1 MARTLN
7 PQAHAAKRDSILDTV
22 EQLIATKGYANLT
35 IPDLIAAAGMSKGA
49 FYHYY
54 PAKADVLEALLDR
67 RLDRWQDII
76 EPIAK
81 SETPATDRMLKIL
94 RTLGV
99 VKLQDRD
106 FLIDSLR
113 SLYAD
118 ENALVHHRT
127 RIGAARRF
135 TPIIGQVVEAG
146 VQAGEFRA
154 HDPFGA
160 TRVVISLLQDCADY
174 IGKTLLEMSEG
185 RAGRDT
191 LASISS
197 AYVEAIHDAIG
208 AVSGTIA
215 FIEDRDLSD
224 WAAAAFA
231 STSRAPEEA
240 PK

>member
-7 PQAHAAKRDSILDTV
+7 PQAHAAKRDSILDVV

-76 EPIAK
+76 EPIAQ
-81 SETPATDRMLKIL
+81 SGASATDRMLKIL
-94 RTLGV
+94 QTLGV

-113 SLYAD
+113 NLYAD

-127 RIGAARRF
+127 RIGAAQRF
-135 TPIIGQVVEAG
+135 TPILGHVVEAG

-154 HDPFGA
+154 QDPFGA

-174 IGKTLLEMSEG
+174 IGRTLLEMSEG
-185 RAGRDT
+185 RESRDT
-191 LASISS
+191 LTSISN
-197 AYVEAIHDAIG
+197 AYVEAIHNALG
-208 AVSGTIA
+208 AASGTIA
-215 FIEDRDLSD
+215 FVDDRDLSD
-224 WAAAAFA
+224 WAAAALA
-231 STSRAPEEA
+231 SAARTPEEA
-240 PK
+240 PE